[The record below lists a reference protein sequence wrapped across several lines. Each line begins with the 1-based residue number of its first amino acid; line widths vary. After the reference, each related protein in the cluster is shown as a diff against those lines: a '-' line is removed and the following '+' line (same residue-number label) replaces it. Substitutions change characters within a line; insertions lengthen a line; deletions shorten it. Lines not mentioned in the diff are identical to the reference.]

1 MSAFIPI
8 LVVVLALVAAG
19 SIAYIAWE
27 LTSKDVH
34 DVLEQ
39 SLGRGALE
47 QQERGPGAPPEGGG
61 DPRET
66 P

>member
-39 SLGRGALE
+39 SLGRGALDE
-47 QQERGPGAPPEGGG
+47 DGRDEPAGSPDG
-61 DPRET
+61 DRQDGQ
-66 P
+66 